1 MASFSQGMYLI
12 EDSPAIACYKIYWAE
27 EERNQSILL
36 ALPCNSNFHQLLQ
49 AFFVDKK
56 WVGSLVSWLFP
67 RCYVPSLLFFNIYQ
81 PFPTEQV
88 ASYLAETLIV
98 SGGENF

>member
-27 EERNQSILL
+27 EERNLSILL

-56 WVGSLVSWLFP
+56 
-67 RCYVPSLLFFNIYQ
+67 
-81 PFPTEQV
+81 
-88 ASYLAETLIV
+88 
-98 SGGENF
+98 